1 MTETSS
7 LFLVLT
13 TEGDQGR
20 AEALAEALLERRLVA
35 CVNFQLQS
43 SMYRWKGRI
52 ERESEV
58 QLLLK
63 TTPCCLDA
71 LHQAVMELHSYE
83 TPEWLSWPVEAA
95 PAYGQWAV
103 AEISSGGSPPVA
115 AEKPESGLPAG

>member
-1 MTETSS
+1 MTETTS
-7 LFLVLT
+7 LVLVLT

-35 CVNFQLQS
+35 CVSFQLQH
-43 SMYRWKGRI
+43 SMYRWKGRM

-83 TPEWLSWPVEAA
+83 TPEWLSWRRSTSWP
-95 PAYGQWAV
+95 
-103 AEISSGGSPPVA
+103 
-115 AEKPESGLPAG
+115 